1 MLCEMSIGHADI
13 IFQNKCGKGFAT
25 REFLLPLHDYHIIKK
40 DMKLKIMFA
49 TIAAAAALSLQAEV
63 LPAPQ
68 TTGGKPMMQMMK
80 ERMTQ
85 RDIDPS
91 QAVSKQD
98 LSNILWAA
106 WGITHDGKHTV
117 ATAMN
122 RQELVLYVVTP
133 TEVSRYNPEAHTLTV
148 VNEGDFREAAGSQD
162 FARTAPLNIVLA
174 VDTAKQDKVEFQA
187 YTAGAASQNIYLY
200 CAQAGLKSVLRAM
213 FDRVELPKALKLPA
227 NERIL
232 FVQTIGH

>member
-1 MLCEMSIGHADI
+1 
-13 IFQNKCGKGFAT
+13 
-25 REFLLPLHDYHIIKK
+25 
-40 DMKLKIMFA
+40 MFA
-49 TIAAAAALSLQAEV
+49 TIAMAAAMGSLAEV

-68 TTGGKPMMQMMK
+68 TTGGKPMMQMMA
-80 ERMTQ
+80 ERKTQ

-91 QAVSKQD
+91 QPVSKQD

-106 WGITHDGKHTV
+106 WGITHEGKHTV

-122 RQELVLYVVTP
+122 RQELVLYVVTA
-133 TEVSRYNPEAHTLTV
+133 TEVSRYNPEANTLTV
-148 VNEGDFREAAGSQD
+148 VNRGDFRAAAGMQD
-162 FARTAPLNIVLA
+162 FAKTAPLNIVLA
-174 VDTAKQDKVEFQA
+174 VDTTKQDNPEFQA

-213 FDRVELPKALKLPA
+213 FDREALPMALKLPA
-227 NERIL
+227 NEKIL